1 MKLVLQV
8 ADDLLREAALRWQSR
23 LRAGDLL
30 ARWGGEEFA
39 VLMPDTTTASAVAIL
54 ERLLVATPAGQTFS
68 AGVVTTTGQP
78 DLDDLMAEA
87 DAALYRAK
95 AAGRDRIEAVT
106 PIVTAPPSGS
116 PPPTGAALRRR
127 ERSSPPADARPGP
140 SSPGPGAGSGDRSGA

>member
-1 MKLVLQV
+1 M
-8 ADDLLREAALRWQSR
+8 RRAATRWQSR

-39 VLMPDTTTASAVAIL
+39 VLMPDTTTTSAVSIV
-54 ERLLVATPAGQTFS
+54 ERLLDATPSDQTFS

-78 DLDDLMAEA
+78 DLDGLMAEA

-95 AAGRDRIEAVT
+95 AGGRNRIEAVT
-106 PIVTAPPSGS
+106 PIVTAPPPDGP

-127 ERSSPPADARPGP
+127 ERTSSDPTTDGHPAAR
-140 SSPGPGAGSGDRSGA
+140 RR